1 MVRKL
6 IVIVALMAFVVWAVD
21 WLGLNRGNQ
30 SAVSNEI
37 LARSALLNSQADKA
51 QQEAAKIQQEVRR
64 QNEMDDGIAIN
75 VGARV
80 VTNDGITAA
89 EKIGSFFSNVS
100 LMVCLVPWGVLCVLY
115 IIWRFSRPVVRRAD
129 DNGYDYE

>member
-1 MVRKL
+1 MIRKL
-6 IVIVALMAFVVWAVD
+6 VVAACFVVLALWVID
-21 WLGLNRGNQ
+21 WLGLNKENQ
-30 SAVSNEI
+30 SAVSDEV
-37 LARSALLNSQADKA
+37 RSRAAVQYA
-51 QQEAAKIQQEVRR
+51 EAEKINQEVRR

-80 VTNDGITAA
+80 ITNDGITAA
-89 EKIGSFFSNVS
+89 EKIGSFFSNIG
-100 LMVCLVPWGVLCVLY
+100 LMVCLVPWGVLGVLY